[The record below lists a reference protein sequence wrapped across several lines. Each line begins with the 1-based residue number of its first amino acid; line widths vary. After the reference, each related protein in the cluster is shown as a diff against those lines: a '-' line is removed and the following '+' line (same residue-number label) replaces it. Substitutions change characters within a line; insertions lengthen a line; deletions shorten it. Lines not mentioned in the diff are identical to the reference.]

1 MSQAGRVKNVATPQE
16 IAKVIRGALRSRPN
30 AELLCNP
37 DLSKVV
43 EHFLE
48 VLVDVLKVKPRP
60 TVTVLKQ
67 AALEGWDVELGLAQ
81 LFAARIAAAASYCR
95 VKMNQARSCNKLTLP
110 VQRVISVMSK
120 GIKTRGRQLLRRHS
134 SEAEPPSKRQALSS
148 LSGAHDTSVTAEAP
162 APKVPQKAASSSVA
176 DVYKL
181 YGLEPTAVASEVVV
195 LSSQEICSSQEEE
208 PRKPKCDTI
217 EYFDHKL
224 LARVRALPG
233 GAIV

>member
-1 MSQAGRVKNVATPQE
+1 MSQAGRVKNAATPHE
-16 IAKVIRGALRSRPN
+16 IAQVIRGALRSGPN

-43 EHFLE
+43 EHFQE

-67 AALEGWDVELGLAQ
+67 AALEGWGVEPGLAQ
-81 LFAARIAAAASYCR
+81 LFAARMAAAA
-95 VKMNQARSCNKLTLP
+95 NQASSGKKLTLP
-110 VQRVISVMSK
+110 AQRVISVTNK
-120 GIKTRGRQLLRRHS
+120 GIKTRGRQMLRRHS

-181 YGLEPTAVASEVVV
+181 YGLEPTAVASEAVV
-195 LSSQEICSSQEEE
+195 LSSQEI
-208 PRKPKCDTI
+208 
-217 EYFDHKL
+217 
-224 LARVRALPG
+224 
-233 GAIV
+233 